1 MQVKIDF
8 TSKKGKKKFANL
20 IVALAILNINIFT
33 AGLFWLAFNNM
44 YLSDTAITCFFSFW
58 GIEILSLASIKRSKV
73 KYNQTFELN
82 QEAQAEENEEIIFK

>member
-44 YLSDTAITCFFSFW
+44 CLSDTAITCFFSF
-58 GIEILSLASIKRSKV
+58 
-73 KYNQTFELN
+73 
-82 QEAQAEENEEIIFK
+82 

>member
-20 IVALAILNINIFT
+20 VVALAIINVNIFT
-33 AGLFWLAFNNM
+33 IGLFWLAFNNM

-58 GIEILSLASIKRSKV
+58 GIEVLSLASIKRSKV
-73 KYNQTFELN
+73 KYNQSFEMN
-82 QEAQAEENEEIIFK
+82 QEENKAESEEIIFK